1 MNKIAKVARGLARHI
16 GRFHR
21 SRLEDVVA
29 LCADLAAAG
38 DAVAR
43 LKQRGLARADVGLC
57 HAALRAHLE
66 DVAMDSMEL
75 LLALGKADFEAAF
88 TAEYER
94 AAKKHPGMTLDS
106 DRHTD
111 ESRFY
116 ALAEEVGEVRAARA
130 VAETRRDVGALDN
143 RSFRV
148 ALFKAAGEASPVF
161 GWGAYIEFAALAAA
175 RLEALGHSDPAT
187 EVRNYSRLV
196 AHPES
201 LTEKQD
207 RFIPLLG
214 AALSRGSEE
223 ASLKLG
229 GTAFAYATDI
239 LRQEKK

>member
-1 MNKIAKVARGLARHI
+1 MSDWPTADIIRINKGTLDGRPVSNVIAAKSFNDLYAAVTVTEPTGLFSPTYRGGSI
-16 GRFHR
+16 
-21 SRLEDVVA
+21 EDWEEMIPVPA
-29 LCADLAAAG
+29 EALAALHDKLSGAP
-38 DAVAR
+38 
-43 LKQRGLARADVGLC
+43 LSFSQKE
-57 HAALRAHLE
+57 ALLQVTGCFPPTEE
-66 DVAMDSMEL
+66 DL
-75 LLALGKADFEAAF
+75 QG
-88 TAEYER
+88 
-94 AAKKHPGMTLDS
+94 
-106 DRHTD
+106 
-111 ESRFY
+111 
-116 ALAEEVGEVRAARA
+116 RAARA

-143 RSFRV
+143 HSFRV
-148 ALFKAAGEASPVF
+148 ALFKAAGEAGPVF

-229 GTAFAYATDI
+229 GTAFAYATNI